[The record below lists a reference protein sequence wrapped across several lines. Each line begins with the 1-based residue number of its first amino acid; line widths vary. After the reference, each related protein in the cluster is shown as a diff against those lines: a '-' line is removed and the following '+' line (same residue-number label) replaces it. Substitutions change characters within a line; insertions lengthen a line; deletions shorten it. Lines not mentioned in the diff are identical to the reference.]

1 MSGDCVVG
9 LVLSEQEEKR
19 FSDLFSLTLT
29 DADTTGRVA
38 VGAKVGELF
47 RASQLPAD
55 TLHQIMNL
63 CGAKQ
68 LGYFGRS
75 QFYIALKL
83 IAAAQASLPVQ
94 LESINCELPLPQFPA
109 LKIDNEIQKGNL
121 SQSAEIH
128 GQVGRT
134 ISLVSSSRGIET
146 MAGKVEPVSAVPLPF
161 NSPPSSPS
169 HQKNQAVSG
178 DGRPRLG
185 FDQNQTVAH
194 EGSPTAGSIV
204 YPSGQTHGN
213 YISKPSLPHSIYT
226 LKQPTDPEIQE
237 DPSDDTDDPWRIT
250 EEQREYYFNQ
260 FKTLQP
266 DMKSLISGSV
276 AKDLFTKS
284 KLPIR
289 ELSHIWELSDVDC
302 DGALTLFEFCAA
314 FHLVVARKNGY
325 SLPATLP
332 ETLMPEYLQ
341 RSEAFPQ
348 LTHEVVLLGSH
359 GNSAVESLAGQ
370 QQWMNWNHSEENV
383 IAESVPTKLSASTLQ
398 QPERHFHNEKAD
410 LIRNTNARFKQ
421 VAAECQTREDTFFLP
436 KAGCKELDC
445 SQKRKTRPRSY
456 SSTSAED
463 AIKKAEVP
471 PTPPPR
477 LPKTHSRAS
486 SLDLNK
492 LFQQGNQAVK
502 SGLTQPPPAVPP
514 RPPTVKITPFPN
526 KAETSNVIAEQ
537 LEKVQQPNFADFSK
551 FSEQG
556 RQSFSLCLGTRD
568 DKFNSIRGTAKRM
581 APVWCGACAKG
592 KQANKESLTD
602 LSSRVKRPSNL
613 GEENSS
619 PTKDVKSR
627 QPPIKPLRRK
637 HQPESQGDSQEQL
650 PRLNSTSAPDAK
662 PHQPLQRMPSKHK
675 KAIQTAVR
683 KNKEVHMILVRLNGE
698 LQQQFKE
705 VRKERIALE
714 SQLEQLRPVSQ
725 T

>member
-19 FSDLFSLTLT
+19 FSDLFSLTLA

-38 VGAKVGELF
+38 AGAKVGELF

-121 SQSAEIH
+121 SQSTEIH

-134 ISLVSSSRGIET
+134 ISLVSSARGIET
-146 MAGKVEPVSAVPLPF
+146 VAGKVEPVSAVPLPF

-169 HQKNQAVSG
+169 YQKNQAVSG
-178 DGRPRLG
+178 DGRPRFS

-194 EGSPTAGSIV
+194 EGSPTAGSVV

-213 YISKPSLPHSIYT
+213 YISKPSLPHSIYSRQPT
-226 LKQPTDPEIQE
+226 VQPTDPEIQE

-325 SLPATLP
+325 SLPAMLP

-383 IAESVPTKLSASTLQ
+383 IAESVPPKLSASTLQ
-398 QPERHFHNEKAD
+398 QPEHHFHNEKPD

-421 VAAECQTREDTFFLP
+421 VAAECQTSEDTFCLS
-436 KAGCKELDC
+436 KVGCKELDC

-502 SGLTQPPPAVPP
+502 SGLPQPPPAVPP
-514 RPPTVKITPFPN
+514 RPPTVKIAPFPN

-537 LEKVQQPNFADFSK
+537 PNFADFSK
-551 FSEQG
+551 FSE
-556 RQSFSLCLGTRD
+556 
-568 DKFNSIRGTAKRM
+568 
-581 APVWCGACAKG
+581 
-592 KQANKESLTD
+592 QANKESLTD

-619 PTKDVKSR
+619 PIKDVKSR
-627 QPPIKPLRRK
+627 QPPLKPLRRK
-637 HQPESQGDSQEQL
+637 HRPESQGDSQEQL
-650 PRLNSTSAPDAK
+650 PRLNSTSTPDAK

-683 KNKEVHMILVRLNGE
+683 KNKEANMILVRLNGE